1 MASSSRPECPL
12 FLKQGADE
20 CVFHAE
26 DILARF
32 EDIFAGLIELEG
44 EGLPEDMPSGFFM
57 RALFRA
63 GAIQLKDVA
72 GMGRVLL
79 PVKGSLMSIYGTP
92 ITAVPC
98 RLSGAGAMSGSVM
111 EPSDKPALWLP
122 YCPSDVLWGYCQIM
136 ADTLNTLAQNINALS
151 QTVIIE
157 GTQGGEINALELQNA
172 VTKKKLTIPVLDKTA
187 TRAQVL
193 DLGAQDRT
201 QNLIATFRAL
211 YAECLTILGIQ
222 GSGSEKSSGM
232 TSEETTAVMQQVNLK
247 TFDLLALFEQWCDRV
262 NADPDLHCSLRPVI
276 GAGWTVS
283 MADDPEE
290 ARQHDSD
297 ETQTEPADEQ

>member
-1 MASSSRPECPL
+1 MTTSSRPECPL

-26 DILARF
+26 DILARY
-32 EDIFAGLIELEG
+32 EDMFAGLIELEG
-44 EGLPEDMPSGFFM
+44 EGLPEDMPSGFHM
-57 RALFRA
+57 RALFRS
-63 GAIQLKDVA
+63 GAIQIKEVPKL
-72 GMGRVLL
+72 GRVLV

-92 ITAVPC
+92 LTAVPC
-98 RLSGAGAMSGSVM
+98 RLTGLGAMTGEIL
-111 EPSDKPALWLP
+111 EPSDKPVLWLP

-136 ADTLNTLAQNINALS
+136 ADTLNTLAQNINAMS

-172 VTKKKLTIPVLDKTA
+172 VTKKILSIPVLDKTA

-193 DLGAQDRT
+193 DLGAKDNT

-211 YAECLTILGIQ
+211 HAECLTILGIQ

-262 NADPDLHCSLRPVI
+262 NKEFNCSLRPVI

-290 ARQHDSD
+290 ARQDD
-297 ETQTEPADEQ
+297 DNEKEEGNAADE